1 MLALYQET
9 LISTARRFLPGQS
22 KKKKN
27 NLQKKKPKSTRMG
40 EMHQP
45 LQETNIYQEFL
56 EKRLTRKKK
65 VFVCSVLISV
75 STFYIT
81 FE

>member
-56 EKRLTRKKK
+56 EKRLTRKKSFCLFCFDFG
-65 VFVCSVLISV
+65 VNFLYNI
-75 STFYIT
+75 
-81 FE
+81 

>member
-27 NLQKKKPKSTRMG
+27 HLQKKKPKSTRMG

-45 LQETNIYQEFL
+45 LQETNIYQEFWKKDSQ
-56 EKRLTRKKK
+56 EKKCFCLFCFDFG
-65 VFVCSVLISV
+65 VNFLYNI
-75 STFYIT
+75 
-81 FE
+81 